1 MIVPS
6 DGSSILQPQ
15 RCHLT
20 GPLDKAFPIPAF
32 VLELPLRIEYIFW
45 MKLETTRQRSN
56 MAACEFE

>member
-32 VLELPLRIEYIFW
+32 VLELPLRIEYIF
-45 MKLETTRQRSN
+45 LDEV
-56 MAACEFE
+56 